1 MPRMA
6 WWLEIRREI
15 YEVWV
20 MIFIAVAQVSIGGVH
35 VVNHLA
41 MAPYLRDGR
50 TDAAAMDT
58 AFVDAA
64 ELLLLVG
71 LVCFL
76 VLFVRRESPYDLGIL
91 LALSLVANLVPLR
104 SQVKKGLGGGNVT
117 DVEDE
122 AGLLPQALDV
132 TLFALMGACTL
143 VLFAV
148 ASRVQKEFSWRQ
160 GHHAKIGN
168 QDLRLATTLG
178 VLHHLD
184 LFLTT
189 ATALLPIASPVRAL
203 TDGDMSVVVLVPLAL
218 VLPGLSFLLLLL
230 YLSTHRRLVRRRVFV
245 GGVGVTGLLS
255 AVLLATATALVAV
268 KAVPDRDRR
277 WSPWRP
283 TLWPRGRS
291 PALCWCAC
299 CSSPC

>member
-91 LALSLVANLVPLR
+91 LALSPSANLVPLLTR
-104 SQVKKGLGGGNVT
+104 KKGLGGGIVT

-122 AGLLPQALDV
+122 AGLPQALDV

-189 ATALLPIASPVRAL
+189 ATALLPIASPVRA
-203 TDGDMSVVVLVPLAL
+203 P
-218 VLPGLSFLLLLL
+218 
-230 YLSTHRRLVRRRVFV
+230 
-245 GGVGVTGLLS
+245 
-255 AVLLATATALVAV
+255 
-268 KAVPDRDRR
+268 
-277 WSPWRP
+277 
-283 TLWPRGRS
+283 
-291 PALCWCAC
+291 
-299 CSSPC
+299 